1 MWKKH
6 KLSGYFLILDE
17 KSNWWNNFAICI
29 DCIRV
34 LGLDEAQKQKFT
46 NTKYACA
53 KHLKVCPYFA
63 EKHTK
68 VEITNIINEVLN
80 HGSKKNNK

>member
-1 MWKKH
+1 MREKH

-17 KSNWWNNFAICI
+17 KSNWWNNFAICM

-46 NTKYACA
+46 NTKRACA
-53 KHLKVCPYFA
+53 KHL
-63 EKHTK
+63 E
-68 VEITNIINEVLN
+68 
-80 HGSKKNNK
+80 